1 LSLLKAEKMAGKIG
15 ADRLMKHLE
24 PRSVDSVEQVNPR
37 TPWFNEPD
45 CMNCHVDFEPPETD
59 ESEFNLWTKGLNQL
73 FRMRTDDVGIM
84 CQACHGS
91 THAVYPAR
99 NPYGE
104 DRDNIPPLQYQ
115 KNPYPVGANKN
126 CKVCHTIDMEEE
138 IHHPNTLTMFRNTR

>member
-1 LSLLKAEKMAGKIG
+1 MRGGGISDIK
-15 ADRLMKHLE
+15 
-24 PRSVDSVEQVNPR
+24 PRNAWVNQ
-37 TPWFNEPD
+37 PD
-45 CMNCHVDFEPPETD
+45 CLNCHIEFNPPETD
-59 ESEFNLWTKGLNQL
+59 ETFNQWTTSADDLYRL
-73 FRMRTDDVGIM
+73 RTDDAGIM

-138 IHHPNTLTMFRNTR
+138 IHHPNMLGEFRNTVE